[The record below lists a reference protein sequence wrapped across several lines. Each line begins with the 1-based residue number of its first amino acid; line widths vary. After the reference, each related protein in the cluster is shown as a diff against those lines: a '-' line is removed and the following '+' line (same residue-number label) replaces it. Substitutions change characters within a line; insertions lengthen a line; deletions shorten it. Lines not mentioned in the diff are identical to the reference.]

1 MHATHRTRRDFLKG
15 VAAVGTS
22 LLASSLV
29 AACGGG
35 LPGRS
40 GPTTIHFWWVQ
51 QFNGVDGKG
60 DPKTAKPTDFVDWL
74 IPQFNKQ
81 YPDIKVEREVMAF
94 NDLRPKLGTAASAGT
109 GGPDIFYEAAS
120 NLRKY
125 AFLGVLE
132 PVDEYL
138 DKNDATD
145 FLPLFV
151 SQMTV
156 KGKKYFWPIFTA
168 GTALVAN
175 RKIFKD
181 LGVDNLLPQSGDR
194 TWSFDQF
201 LAAATAVTKDGRYAW
216 GLGLADKP
224 GDYHIHAFPWGMG
237 AHIFSDDGSK
247 YTFNS
252 PQAAAGIQVLADMEL
267 KSKTL
272 VPGTAGVTWADLTQL
287 FLQGKTAFLA
297 GSLGTSQSVE
307 ASMKSGNIPADAID
321 LYPLA
326 YPSKA
331 PVPPQHYSESG
342 GTAIWHNSNRNVVD
356 AAMKLG
362 KFISSP
368 DMVKYICTAG
378 KWPPSRASVGDLFK
392 GDAYTEYVAMAASKW
407 GNSDVLQL
415 GYYDLREVI
424 LPMYQSIMSGK
435 QSVQDALAGS
445 VKPAQQIIDK
455 VRSGK

>member
-1 MHATHRTRRDFLKG
+1 MRAIRRTRRDFIKG
-15 VAAVGTS
+15 MAVAGTS

-29 AACGGG
+29 AACGNG

-40 GPTTIHFWWVQ
+40 GPTTVRFWWVQ

-81 YPDIKVEREVMAF
+81 YPDVKVEREVMAF

-125 AFLGVLE
+125 ATLGVLE
-132 PVDEYL
+132 PIDAYL
-138 DKNDATD
+138 SKSDASD

-151 SQMTV
+151 AQSTV

-181 LGVDNLLPQSGDR
+181 LGIESMLPQGADR
-194 TWSFDQF
+194 TWTFEQF
-201 LAAATAVTKDGRYAW
+201 QAAAAAVTKDGRYAW

-237 AHIFSDDGSK
+237 AHIFSDDGTK
-247 YTFNS
+247 YAFNS
-252 PQAAAGIQVLADMEL
+252 PEATAGIQVLADMEL

-272 VPGTAGVTWADLTQL
+272 VPGTAGIAWADLTQL

-297 GSLGTSQSVE
+297 GALGTSVSVE
-307 ASMKSGNIPADAID
+307 AAMKSGNIPADSID
-321 LYPLA
+321 LYPMA
-326 YPSKA
+326 YPSK
-331 PVPPQHYSESG
+331 PPILPQHYSESG
-342 GTAIWHNSNRNVVD
+342 GTAIWRNSNKDVVG

-362 KFISSP
+362 GFIASP
-368 DMVKYICTAG
+368 DIVKYICLAG

-392 GDAYTEYVAMAASKW
+392 GDAYTEFVAKAASTW

-424 LPMYQSIMSGK
+424 LPMYQSIMAGK
-435 QSVQDALAGS
+435 QSVPDALAGS
-445 VKPAQQIIDK
+445 VKPAQQLIDK